1 MKHFAPLA
9 IVFLMAFGT
18 SAQSISEDELF
29 SENPVLTEE
38 DEFALEQAKKWTSN
52 KMAPP
57 PVLAA
62 DGSVVFVHGAGRPTI
77 VCAVLD
83 ICDIQLQP
91 GEVVNP
97 NGVHIG
103 DSARWELQPAVT
115 GTGATA
121 QIHVIA
127 KPLDAG
133 LETSLVIATDRRVYN
148 LQLRSHRTEFM
159 PKIKFAYQDDAQ
171 KKWEAIQLQTRKEL
185 ERKTIPQTG
194 ENIEDLDFNY
204 NVTGKAPWK
213 PVRVYNNGLQ
223 TIIQLP
229 KTLVEE
235 EAPVLIVLRENPGF
249 FSDDEEVLPNSRLR
263 GDRIIVDQVFRKAA
277 LITGA
282 GDNQTRVI
290 IERDDN

>member
-9 IVFLMAFGT
+9 VAFLMAFGST
-18 SAQSISEDELF
+18 AQSISEDDLF
-29 SENPVLTEE
+29 SENPTLTAEE
-38 DEFALEQAKKWTSN
+38 KFALEQAEKWTSN

-57 PVLAA
+57 PALAP

-91 GEVVNP
+91 GELVSP
-97 NGVHIG
+97 NGIHIG
-103 DSARWELQPAVT
+103 DSARWELSPAIT
-115 GTGATA
+115 GTGANQ

-159 PKIKFAYQDDAQ
+159 PKVKFAYQDDAKQ
-171 KKWEAIQLQTRKEL
+171 KWAAIQQMTRKET

-204 NVTGKAPWK
+204 NVSGKAPWK

-229 KTLVEE
+229 KTLVED

-290 IERDDN
+290 IERDVK